1 MLQRYI
7 LIWLLIS
14 SAVAWFWP
22 QFGFAFDPYQW
33 LGGTGINVLIVVAML
48 GVGALLKVQELND
61 LFRQWPTVL
70 TGTAVQY
77 ISMPLLAWLAV
88 KLFQPSPELATGI
101 IIVGCVPGAMASN
114 VLTLTARG
122 NVSYSVCLTTLATIL
137 SPIVV
142 PLALKLTLGHDV
154 RYDGFDAV
162 KMMLFQVVLPV
173 IVGHLLS
180 RYWAW
185 FRLLSER
192 VAPTAANLAVLLII
206 SIVVALKRD
215 QVRTASAEVL
225 LPLTLINLFGYLAGY
240 FAAHRFGLAEP
251 MRRAITIEV
260 GMQNAGAGTALAIQ
274 LFGNQS
280 AAIIPCVM
288 YTFGCMLSGTLL
300 ATVWNRIPPDTSALS
315 ITDVG

>member
-48 GVGALLKVQELND
+48 GVGALLKVQELNE
-61 LFRQWPTVL
+61 LFQKWPTVL
-70 TGTAVQY
+70 TGTVVQY

-88 KLFQPSPELATGI
+88 KIFQPSPELATGI

-137 SPIVV
+137 SPLVV

-154 RYDGFDAV
+154 RYDGLDAV
-162 KMMLFQVVLPV
+162 RMMLFQVVLPV
-173 IVGHLLS
+173 VAGHLLS

-185 FRLLSER
+185 FRQLSER
-192 VAPTAANLAVLLII
+192 AAPTAANLAILLII

-251 MRRAITIEV
+251 MRRALTIEV

-280 AAIIPCVM
+280 SAIIPCVM

-300 ATVWNRIPPDTSALS
+300 ATVWSRIPPDASAPS